1 MHAKFI
7 ARQCFSLLEFV
18 MAAGLMDIEVGKDR
32 LTSVLVTDFCPWANR
47 YVYWLKEPIGW
58 FVIAF
63 AISILVGLHISTV
76 GWVLASVLGS
86 VMGIGIVWPWI
97 VVRAAYCE
105 LRPALSEVH
114 EGQACDLVLA
124 VRNRMP
130 FPLWGLAI
138 EGYLDR
144 QGDDLQPTIALACVP
159 LASDAEYRLKV
170 SPALRGLYPVRPP
183 KIACSMPFGLWTAR
197 RSLRSCAPL
206 TVFPAISRIQD
217 DPQWV
222 GGRQSETGEGMRVG
236 EAGEPLGVREFRSGD
251 RLRNVHWIHTARTGT
266 LTVCER
272 GGPQQQQFEIVLDMS
287 SPATADPDRRLW
299 LREALAR
306 RVRVAASIAVALHGH
321 HVPLRLV
328 IGDQVVM
335 IGSGSGGRRRLLT
348 VLAEVPADGIEA
360 QGDSLSGNTGLR
372 PGNQRATVLVGG
384 SATGN
389 VSITFDRQ
397 LARPDSRS
405 GHSLSAGEVVIMPGH
420 SLDLQL
426 ARFWRDVN
434 HVRNA
439 G

>member
-1 MHAKFI
+1 
-7 ARQCFSLLEFV
+7 
-18 MAAGLMDIEVGKDR
+18 MAAGLMDTEVAKDR

-63 AISILVGLHISTV
+63 AISILVGLHISAV

-86 VMGIGIVWPWI
+86 VIGIGMVWPWI

-105 LRPALSEVH
+105 LRPGLSEIH
-114 EGQACDLVLA
+114 EGQSCDLVLA

-144 QGDDLQPTIALACVP
+144 QGDELQPTIALACVP
-159 LASDAEYRLKV
+159 LASEAEYRLKV

-197 RSLRSCAPL
+197 RSLASFEPL

-222 GGRQSETGEGMRVG
+222 GGRLSENGEGMRVG

-272 GGPQQQQFEIVLDMS
+272 GGPQQQQVDIVLDVS
-287 SPATADPDRRLW
+287 NPTTADVERRLW
-299 LREALAR
+299 LREAFAR
-306 RVRVAASIAVALHGH
+306 RVRVAASIAVALHGR

-328 IGDQVVM
+328 VGDQLVM
-335 IGSGSGGRRRLLT
+335 ISSGGGGRRRLLT
-348 VLAEVPADGIEA
+348 VFAEVPADGVESE
-360 QGDSLSGNTGLR
+360 GNGLSANLAVR
-372 PGNQRATVLVGG
+372 PSNQRSAVIVSG
-384 SATGN
+384 SLTGE
-389 VSITFDRQ
+389 VSITLGRQ
-397 LARPDSRS
+397 MGRSDSRS
-405 GHSLSAGEVVIMPGH
+405 GYAVSASETVITTAH
-420 SLDLQL
+420 SLDSQL

-434 HVRNA
+434 R

>member
-1 MHAKFI
+1 
-7 ARQCFSLLEFV
+7 
-18 MAAGLMDIEVGKDR
+18 MAAGLMDTEVAKDR

-63 AISILVGLHISTV
+63 AISILVGLHISAV

-86 VMGIGIVWPWI
+86 VIGIGMVWPWI

-105 LRPALSEVH
+105 LRPGLSEIH
-114 EGQACDLVLA
+114 EGQSCDLVLA

-144 QGDDLQPTIALACVP
+144 QGDELQPTIALACVP
-159 LASDAEYRLKV
+159 LASEAEYRLKV

-183 KIACSMPFGLWTAR
+183 KIACSMPFGLWTAH
-197 RSLRSCAPL
+197 RSLASFEPL

-222 GGRQSETGEGMRVG
+222 GGRLSENGEGMRVG

-272 GGPQQQQFEIVLDMS
+272 GGPQQQQVDIVLDVS
-287 SPATADPDRRLW
+287 NPTTADVERRLW
-299 LREALAR
+299 LREAFAR
-306 RVRVAASIAVALHGH
+306 RVRVAASIAVALHGR

-328 IGDQVVM
+328 VGDQLVM
-335 IGSGSGGRRRLLT
+335 ISSGGGGRRRLLT
-348 VLAEVPADGIEA
+348 VFAEVPADGVESE
-360 QGDSLSGNTGLR
+360 GNGLSANLAVR
-372 PGNQRATVLVGG
+372 PSNQRSAVIVSG
-384 SATGN
+384 SLTGE
-389 VSITFDRQ
+389 VSITLGRQ
-397 LARPDSRS
+397 MGRSDSRS
-405 GHSLSAGEVVIMPGH
+405 GYAVSASETVITTAH
-420 SLDLQL
+420 SLDSQL

-434 HVRNA
+434 R